1 MMSTSKIGIRSPFFH
16 SFDLHG
22 AAVMVQPQSES
33 HDTIIGRLIVEKGL
47 ATTDE
52 VKDCEHMRKDL
63 KGRSAERS
71 MADILVTSGIVT
83 SSQMA
88 RIWQVMEEREQ
99 IQEIPGYDLMEKLG
113 EGAMATV
120 YKAKQVSLDREVA
133 IKILPKAKTRDP
145 NFVKRFYDEGRVAG
159 KLNHPNIVQAFDVGQ
174 AGDYHYFVMEYVPGI
189 TVFDHLNHVGKYSEP
204 DAIRITHQIAIALK
218 HAHAKGLI
226 HRDVKPKN
234 IMIAEDGTAKL
245 ADMGLARMVSDR
257 EAAEAEAGRAYGTP
271 YYISPEQVRGE
282 KDVDHRADLYSLG
295 ATLYLMLTGKVPF
308 DAPTPSGVMLKHI
321 REQMTPPDQVNA
333 KLSSGICDI
342 IEMLMT
348 KNRDERYQTAV
359 ELIEDLEA
367 VQRGDAPVYARRS
380 VNLDDL
386 STLESTGKDVL
397 PDSQNINFSLN
408 HPLLEQPLF
417 WATIA
422 SGLLNLFLLYML
434 FGRS

>member
-1 MMSTSKIGIRSPFFH
+1 MSTSKIGIRSPFFH
-16 SFDLHG
+16 SCDLSG
-22 AAVMVQPQSES
+22 AAAMVQPQSES

-47 ATTDE
+47 ATPDE

-63 KGRSAERS
+63 RGRSAERS

-189 TVFDHLNHVGKYSEP
+189 TVFDHLNQVGKYSEP

-321 REQMTPPDQVNA
+321 REQMIPPDQVNA

-348 KNRDERYQTAV
+348 KNREERYQTAV

-367 VQRGDAPVYARRS
+367 VQRGDAPLHARRS

-386 STLESTGKDVL
+386 SALESTGKDV
-397 PDSQNINFSLN
+397 PSDAQNINFSLN

-417 WATIA
+417 WVAIA